1 MIFIFDVK
9 SQFIGEMTD
18 FDSEKKFKK
27 YLILKGRNDGLE
39 MYLNSSLNLG
49 FKSLSMTLVRTKRAL
64 PK

>member
-18 FDSEKKFKK
+18 FDSEKKNEK
-27 YLILKGRNDGLE
+27 YLILEGRNGLE

-49 FKSLSMTLVRTKRAL
+49 FKSLSMTLVRTNRAL

>member
-18 FDSEKKFKK
+18 FDSEKNFKK
-27 YLILKGRNDGLE
+27 YLILKGRDGLE